1 MCPTSSVQKVV
12 PRPGYCGLQL
22 VITQRVKE
30 LENMSDGE
38 ENADTR
44 HSCEDEQQ
52 LEKEIDKEIR
62 KLKYFLDETDE
73 LIKLRDYTEMDIAR
87 QAEKILGKL
96 SDLILQ
102 VEELKIDH
110 SVSSRSVRQWK
121 KDVKARYSTFL
132 VDKEKLAKFLN
143 NRQEE
148 IDEEMERKRFE
159 AKQEQQREEERRLTE
174 LRLRQEEHERRMWQQ
189 KIDAEL
195 QATHKRLELEK
206 EAR

>member
-52 LEKEIDKEIR
+52 LEKEIDKELHE
-62 KLKYFLDETDE
+62 LKYFLDETDE
-73 LIKLRDYTEMDIAR
+73 LIKLKDYKEMDIPNR
-87 QAEKILGKL
+87 RAEKSVGKL
-96 SDLILQ
+96 SNFISQ
-102 VEELKIDH
+102 VEGLKIDH
-110 SVSSRSVRQWK
+110 GVSPRSVRQWK

-148 IDEEMERKRFE
+148 IDEEMERKRLE
-159 AKQEQQREEERRLTE
+159 ARQEQQQEEERRLTE
-174 LRLRQEEHERRMWQQ
+174 LRSGQEEHEQRMW
-189 KIDAEL
+189 
-195 QATHKRLELEK
+195 
-206 EAR
+206 

>member
-1 MCPTSSVQKVV
+1 M
-12 PRPGYCGLQL
+12 
-22 VITQRVKE
+22 
-30 LENMSDGE
+30 
-38 ENADTR
+38 
-44 HSCEDEQQ
+44 
-52 LEKEIDKEIR
+52 
-62 KLKYFLDETDE
+62 DE

-121 KDVKARYSTFL
+121 KDVKARYLTFL

-148 IDEEMERKRFE
+148 IDEEMERKRSE
-159 AKQEQQREEERRLTE
+159 AKQEQQREERRLTE
-174 LRLRQEEHERRMWQQ
+174 MRLRQEEHE
-189 KIDAEL
+189 
-195 QATHKRLELEK
+195 
-206 EAR
+206 